1 MTVATHASRK
11 VRKPDIAHHW
21 DGIRGGW
28 LRVVGGKEYKLDH
41 APVAHRAP
49 TKCAPG
55 KARCISHPSCDYEM
69 EKVSDEQYNAR

>member
-28 LRVVGGKEYKLDH
+28 LRVLGGKEYKLDH
-41 APVAHRAP
+41 APMAHRALEMRA
-49 TKCAPG
+49 TQG
-55 KARCISHPSCDYEM
+55 KVYLTP
-69 EKVSDEQYNAR
+69 

>member
-11 VRKPDIAHHW
+11 ACKPDIAHRW

-41 APVAHRAP
+41 ATEAHRAL
-49 TKCAPG
+49 
-55 KARCISHPSCDYEM
+55 EM
-69 EKVSDEQYNAR
+69 RATQAKVYLTP